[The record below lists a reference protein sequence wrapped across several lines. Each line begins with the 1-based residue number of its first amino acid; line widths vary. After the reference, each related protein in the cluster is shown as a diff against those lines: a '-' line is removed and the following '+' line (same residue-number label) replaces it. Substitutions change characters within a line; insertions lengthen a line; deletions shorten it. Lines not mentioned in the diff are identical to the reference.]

1 MQVDF
6 QLDEKDLVALAKYQ
20 MENSPKYVRRFR
32 IQRWGLLAVF
42 EAMALIAQF
51 ALAKPAVAL
60 YSAVLGLFV
69 FGLYPLYYRWVIGR
83 TLRQIAAARLNPDA
97 FAPRRLRLNAEGL
110 EVTIKGKQTLIPW
123 SSIGAVRVTSEY
135 AFIVVDDIFAHAIPR
150 GRVNDER
157 FLEFVH
163 ALRAGGVDMGAAA
176 S

>member
-1 MQVDF
+1 MEIEF
-6 QLDEKDLVALAKYQ
+6 KLDESDLVSLAKYQ
-20 MENSPKYVRRFR
+20 MENSPKYARRYR
-32 IQRWGLLAVF
+32 LQRWGLLVVF

-110 EVTIKGKQTLIPW
+110 EVTIKGKRTLTPW
-123 SSIGAVRVTSEY
+123 ARIGAVTVTPDY
-135 AFIVVDDIFAHAIPR
+135 AFIVVDDVFAQVIPR
-150 GRVNDER
+150 GRVDNER
-157 FLEFVH
+157 FLEFVQV
-163 ALRAGGVDMGAAA
+163 LRAGGVDNEVADI
-176 S
+176 